1 MREIGTGRLILTG
14 VAALTAIGGFA
25 MDWNRTHLFNPRWPP
40 HAKFHDAWTIL
51 LGTLLGASGLYFL
64 WSKQADPKLQLELG
78 ALLPALFWV
87 GQAGSFLFPGAG
99 GVDGEFPDLVP
110 QVAGIRLNE
119 AVASVLMLSLAGAG
133 YTLERRRMR

>member
-64 WSKQADPKLQLELG
+64 WSK
-78 ALLPALFWV
+78 
-87 GQAGSFLFPGAG
+87 
-99 GVDGEFPDLVP
+99 
-110 QVAGIRLNE
+110 
-119 AVASVLMLSLAGAG
+119 
-133 YTLERRRMR
+133 